1 MQVCL
6 KYFVE
11 ALKEEEV
18 IRQLAVDKGEQ
29 ASNGTEIQEPSL
41 DVLVDTLVEIITN
54 LPLQ

>member
-18 IRQLAVDKGEQ
+18 IRQLAVDKGEH